1 MCGRYVLIADPN
13 VIQQE
18 FNLASPPIDFAMRYN
33 IAPTQT
39 LPVITNEKP
48 DEISYL
54 RWGLVPSWAKDASG
68 AAKMN
73 NARSETAAEKPSFR
87 TPFRRRRCLI
97 PASGFYEWQQREDGK
112 SPMFIHLK
120 DREVFG
126 MAGLWD
132 VWKSPDGG
140 ELRTFS
146 VLTTDANPFMTPI
159 HDRMPVILRRED
171 YALWLSSGDVP
182 VTKLQALMKGY
193 DPDLMTAYEV
203 SKMVNKASMDMP
215 ECIVPLAS

>member
-13 VIQQE
+13 LMQQE
-18 FNLASPPIDFAMRYN
+18 FNLSSLPDLGGMRYN
-33 IAPTQT
+33 IAPMQT

-48 DEISYL
+48 DEVSFL
-54 RWGLVPSWAKDASG
+54 RWGLVPSWSKDASG
-68 AAKMN
+68 AGKMN

-97 PASGFYEWQQREDGK
+97 PASGFYEWQSREQGK
-112 SPMFIHLK
+112 APMFIHLK
-120 DREVFG
+120 NREVFG

-132 VWKSPDGG
+132 VWQSPDGG

-146 VLTTDANPFMTPI
+146 VLTTDGNEFMQPI

-171 YALWLSSGDVP
+171 YALWLSGDDVP
-182 VTKLQALMKGY
+182 VSKLQALMKPY
-193 DPDLMTAYEV
+193 DSSAMTAYEV
-203 SKMVNKASMDMP
+203 SKAVNKASMDTP